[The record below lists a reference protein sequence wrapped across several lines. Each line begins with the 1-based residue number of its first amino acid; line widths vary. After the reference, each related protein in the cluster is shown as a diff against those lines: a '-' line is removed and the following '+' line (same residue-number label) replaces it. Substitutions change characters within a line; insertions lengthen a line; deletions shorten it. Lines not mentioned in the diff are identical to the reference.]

1 MNRVRIWATLN
12 GYKTWQPETKRK
24 YPVLPGMLTWIKRH
38 LTSDTLSDA
47 IRWSY
52 GRPSW
57 LDSSSCCGPRSSW

>member
-47 IRWSY
+47 AGLGVPGDDWANL
-52 GRPSW
+52 G
-57 LDSSSCCGPRSSW
+57 